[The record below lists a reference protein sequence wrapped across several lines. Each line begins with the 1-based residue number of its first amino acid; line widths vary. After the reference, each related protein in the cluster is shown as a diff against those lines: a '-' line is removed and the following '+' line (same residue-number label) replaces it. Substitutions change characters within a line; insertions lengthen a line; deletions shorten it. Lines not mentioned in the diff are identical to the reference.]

1 MKIQKFTFNPIAE
14 NTYLLYDE
22 SDRCIIVDAG
32 CYTRGEQEELADF
45 INKNGLI
52 PEKIINTHGHF
63 DHLLGNS
70 FCRNKYHIPFYIHKD
85 DVDMVNG
92 ADSMAGF
99 FGVSLEPVN
108 PPDGIL
114 KEGDKIALG
123 KSFLEVI
130 HLPGHSPGGVAFYN
144 KEQGFM
150 LSGDSLFKG
159 AIGRTDFPGGNGD
172 ELIDAIKEKIM
183 ILPEETIIYTG
194 HGPDTTVKIE
204 KESNPF
210 LL

>member
-1 MKIQKFTFNPIAE
+1 MKIHKFTFNPIAE

-22 SDRCIIVDAG
+22 SDKCIIVDAG

-45 INKNGLI
+45 IKKNGLI

-70 FCRNKYHIPFYIHKD
+70 FCRKKYRIPFYIHKD
-85 DVDMVNG
+85 DVEMVAG

-99 FGVSLEPVN
+99 FGVSLKPVC
-108 PPDGIL
+108 PPEGIL
-114 KEGDKIALG
+114 KEGDKITLG

-144 KEQGFM
+144 KEQGFL
-150 LSGDSLFKG
+150 LSGDSLFSG
-159 AIGRTDFPGGNGD
+159 GIGRTDFPGGNSD
-172 ELIDAIKEKIM
+172 KLLNAIKEKIM
-183 ILPEETIIYTG
+183 ILPEKTIIYTG
-194 HGPDTTVKIE
+194 HGPETTIKIE